1 MCNAG
6 VNLNTYMKSFKQ
18 FLIESE
24 GPANQP
30 WMVDF
35 QKEWDK
41 YLKKVDDIDS
51 GIYHYPT
58 DRNDDWRENQKE
70 FRKSFL
76 TLLDRDDV
84 KADPSG
90 NRRYQLIDT
99 MLDLDDTLAMEP
111 NIPFDELEMVAN
123 MQMVVSP
130 GKARPGKRNLAK
142 FIEARRA
149 IEQGEVMGATNP
161 KTGKPFSYQEILELP
176 PEEKAKM
183 KKLDELESDIGLEFD
198 RGYGGYGVPNFYF
211 IGPDRLPSN
220 LVKRKR
226 LGTLGVDLPSL
237 RSIGAAGIA
246 TAGAIAGSALT
257 QGAQAASDVVGGL
270 LTPPA
275 PRERMEGEKA
285 YETDVGIAFDLSPEG
300 ELIASPEGFETVRR
314 RIKSGTSYPTA
325 YPQGLYK

>member
-1 MCNAG
+1 MGNAG

-18 FLIESE
+18 FLTESE
-24 GPANQP
+24 ELANQP

-35 QKEWDK
+35 HKEWDK

-123 MQMVVSP
+123 MQMVANP
-130 GKARPGKRNLAK
+130 GKAKPGKRNLAGQL
-142 FIEARRA
+142 EARRA
-149 IEQGEVMGATNP
+149 IEQGEALGATNP
-161 KTGKPFSYQEILELP
+161 KTGQPFSYKEILELP
-176 PEEKAKM
+176 PEEKAKI
-183 KKLDELESDIGLEFD
+183 KKLEELEQDIGLEFD
-198 RGYGGYGVPNFYF
+198 RGFGGFGVPNFYF
-211 IGPDRLPSN
+211 QGPDRLPSN

-226 LGTLGVDLPSL
+226 LGTLGVDVPSL
-237 RSIGAAGIA
+237 RSLGGAGLAA
-246 TAGAIAGSALT
+246 AGAITGSALT
-257 QGAQAASDVVGGL
+257 QGAEA
-270 LTPPA
+270 
-275 PRERMEGEKA
+275 M
-285 YETDVGIAFDLSPEG
+285 TDVLGAYGAPPTPKDRMQIEKSFNSDTGLGFDLSPEG
-300 ELIASPEGFETVRR
+300 ELEASPEGFKSVRQR
-314 RIKSGTSYPTA
+314 QKKGINFPTMVRG
-325 YPQGLYK
+325 QQQ